1 MGNKKF
7 VEKCKEIVAQYHN
20 AHTDGDMILPDDVY
34 VVWLCKILGNNKAL
48 LSTDM
53 PDGMYYEVT
62 YNGVKN
68 EAYFD
73 AYKKQENVCVKFE

>member
-1 MGNKKF
+1 MDNKKF

-34 VVWLCKILGNNKAL
+34 VVWLCRALGNNKAL

-68 EAYFD
+68 EAYLD
-73 AYKKQENVCVKFE
+73 SYKKQENVCVKFE

>member
-20 AHTDGDMILPDDVY
+20 AHTDGDMILPD
-34 VVWLCKILGNNKAL
+34 
-48 LSTDM
+48 
-53 PDGMYYEVT
+53 GMYYEVT

-68 EAYFD
+68 EAYLD

>member
-1 MGNKKF
+1 MDNKKF
-7 VEKCKEIVAQYHN
+7 VEKCKKIVARYYN
-20 AHTDGDMILPDDVY
+20 EHTDGDMILPEDVY

-62 YNGVKN
+62 YNGTKN
-68 EAYFD
+68 EAYVD

>member
-1 MGNKKF
+1 MGNEQF
-7 VEKCKEIVAQYHN
+7 VNKCKKIVAKYHN
-20 AHTDGDMILPDDVY
+20 EHTDGDMILPDDVY
-34 VVWLCKILGNNKAL
+34 VVWLCKALGNNKAL

-53 PDGMYYEVT
+53 PGGMYYEVT